1 MSLEN
6 APLSVTYI
14 IISSKTSDGAGG
26 VSPRDSP
33 VPGSSASPMKDGGSK
48 KAALMAKMTVF
59 NQVVAKGLDQ
69 AKDKADALKYQGT
82 LNRKRC
88 FTLLII
94 ANPNVDW

>member
-1 MSLEN
+1 MS
-6 APLSVTYI
+6 PGP
-14 IISSKTSDGAGG
+14 GA
-26 VSPRDSP
+26 VRDP
-33 VPGSSASPMKDGGSK
+33 GGSK
-48 KAALMAKMTVF
+48 KAQLLAKVSIF
-59 NQVVAKGLDQ
+59 SQAVDQ

>member
-1 MSLEN
+1 MLCC
-6 APLSVTYI
+6 
-14 IISSKTSDGAGG
+14 SKTSEAGG

-33 VPGSSASPMKDGGSK
+33 VPGSSPSPMKDPAGSK

-88 FTLLII
+88 FTLLVI
-94 ANPNVDW
+94 ANPNIDW

>member
-1 MSLEN
+1 
-6 APLSVTYI
+6 
-14 IISSKTSDGAGG
+14 
-26 VSPRDSP
+26 
-33 VPGSSASPMKDGGSK
+33 MKDSGSK

>member
-1 MSLEN
+1 MRHFL
-6 APLSVTYI
+6 LKYI
-14 IISSKTSDGAGG
+14 YISIICSKTSDAGG